1 MRMRFIEL
9 AALGVVAALALSACT
24 KNANSTNESQASTS
38 AQITAGAAEGSAA
51 PTAAATGGTGAT
63 PPGASVYQTN
73 CASCHQADGK
83 GVAGAFPPLAGNP
96 TVTGDPKTVIHIV
109 KYGLSGKIAANGHSF
124 NGIMPPW
131 GSQLSDADIAAAITF
146 IRSSWGNEAS
156 PVSADDVAA
165 VAK

>member
-1 MRMRFIEL
+1 MRLRFIEL
-9 AALGVVAALALSACT
+9 AALGLVAALALTACT
-24 KNANSTNESQASTS
+24 KNANSTSESQASTS
-38 AQITAGAAEGSAA
+38 AQITAGASAA
-51 PTAAATGGTGAT
+51 PTVAATGGGTSAT
-63 PPGASVYQTN
+63 PGASVYQTN

-131 GSQLSDADIAAAITF
+131 GTQLSDADIAAAITYV
-146 IRSSWGNEAS
+146 RSSWGNEAS
-156 PVSADDVAA
+156 PVSADDVTA

>member
-9 AALGVVAALALSACT
+9 AALGLVATLALTACT
-24 KNANSTNESQASTS
+24 KNANSTSESQASTS
-38 AQITAGAAEGSAA
+38 TQTTAGTPEGSAA
-51 PTAAATGGTGAT
+51 PTAAATHGTSAT
-63 PPGASVYQTN
+63 PGASVYQTN

-83 GVAGAFPPLAGNP
+83 GVTGAFPPLAGNP
-96 TVTGDPKTVIHIV
+96 TVTGDPKAVIHIV

-131 GSQLSDADIAAAITF
+131 GSQLSDADIAAAITY